1 MKPML
6 LLGPARPGGPPLERW
21 LVELRRAMPA
31 EQAAIDAGDY
41 SAVIVINDGG
51 AHALRRLLAAFE
63 MRERQEELRIAVLS
77 YLDEANQR
85 RPALMELDP
94 RFKVEFKE
102 ETIRFEYQA
111 V

>member
-1 MKPML
+1 ML

-21 LVELRRAMPA
+21 LVEFRLATPA
-31 EQAAIDAGDY
+31 EGAAIDGCDY

-51 AHALRRLLAAFE
+51 AHALRRLLAAFA

-77 YLDEANQR
+77 YLDEADPR
-85 RPALMELDP
+85 HPALAELEP
-94 RFKVEFKE
+94 RLKLELKE
-102 ETIRFEYQA
+102 EAIRLEYQA

>member
-6 LLGPARPGGPPLERW
+6 LLGPAQPGGPPLERW
-21 LVELRRAMPA
+21 LVEFRRAMPA
-31 EQAAIDAGDY
+31 EQGAIDAGDY

-51 AHALRRLLAAFE
+51 AHALRRLLAAFA

-77 YLDEANQR
+77 YLNEADPR
-85 RPALMELDP
+85 HPALTELEPCLKLDL
-94 RFKVEFKE
+94 KE
-102 ETIRFEYQA
+102 EAIKLEYQA